1 MLFRVLF
8 TYCLVWNI
16 TLGQQVIITT
26 VPDTPVSLIFNE
38 GTLNVSL
45 YCEVIQNNEQ
55 IQTRWLVQ
63 RTTDSM
69 PLNTDYNAAGELI
82 SPADLVGK
90 ITAIG
95 DVIPNLASNLTFE
108 TNFTILNFTSEFH
121 RVLIKCGPQGTLR
134 EFNLGFPSRYN
145 TDITINLSICLFSCS
160 ISINSC

>member
-1 MLFRVLF
+1 MLSRVLLYF
-8 TYCLVWNI
+8 FIYCLVWNI
-16 TLGQQVIITT
+16 ALTQVITT
-26 VPDTPVSLIFNE
+26 VPDTPVNLIFDE

-45 YCEVIQNNEQ
+45 YCMVIQNNEQ

-63 RTTDSM
+63 RTIDSI
-69 PLNTDYNAAGELI
+69 PLTTDYNAAGELI

-95 DVIPNLASNLTFE
+95 EVIPGISLTFE

-121 RVLIKCGPQGTLR
+121 QVLIKCGPQGTLR

-145 TDITINLSICLFSCS
+145 TDITSNLSIC
-160 ISINSC
+160 